1 MAQSERGNQ
10 FWRQKLSAN
19 ERKAAAILDS
29 ANLVY
34 ESPGQVSAKASITG
48 RGCGRTV
55 LLTEDSVTLDTTGNI
70 QHWKEVLMEH

>member
-1 MAQSERGNQ
+1 MDQSWALLENDLPPKSVAQSERGIQN
-10 FWRQKLSAN
+10 WRQKLSAN

-48 RGCGRTV
+48 RGYGRTV
-55 LLTEDSVTLDTTGNI
+55 LLTEDSVT
-70 QHWKEVLMEH
+70 